1 MKKILLAITLLFVL
15 FCVYWAIG
23 RKVMLDTLTTEIQD
37 LETEGYKI
45 DHKGLTEGGFP
56 LQFRGSLIEPD
67 LASPRHVDKPWSIK
81 SEMVNFQ
88 ASAFNPLSWTVRHR
102 GDARLDLR
110 GPKGERWLFDMRPF
124 TVDIEAKAALNGK
137 LKTVKASLFRPQMQA
152 VIGTLPPI
160 VAMDE
165 GDFSAAPD
173 GTDMTFTLTLKSIFL
188 EQEALKDLQRAFGPK
203 IDSLDIRAT
212 AHGLTSLDH
221 DAIEAWQKN
230 GELSCESWNLTWGKA
245 EFQGGCAFSQS
256 ETGMTGTLRA
266 EVNDITQLIDTLES
280 ATIITPG
287 QARTMGLATLLLPVN
302 AEGRQEVNINMRDGF
317 LTLFGQKI
325 WEF

>member
-1 MKKILLAITLLFVL
+1 
-15 FCVYWAIG
+15 
-23 RKVMLDTLTTEIQD
+23 MLDTLSAEIKE
-37 LETEGYKI
+37 LEAEGYKI

-67 LASPRHVDKPWSIK
+67 LASPRHVEKPWSIK
-81 SEMVNFQ
+81 SEKVNFQ

-124 TVDIEAKAALNGK
+124 TVDIEAKAGLNGK
-137 LKTVKASLFRPQMQA
+137 LRAFKASLFRPQMQA

-160 VAMDE
+160 VAMDD
-165 GDFSAAPD
+165 GDFSAAPN
-173 GTDMTFTLTLKSIFL
+173 GQDMMFTLALKNIFL

-203 IDSLDIRAT
+203 INRLDIRAT
-212 AHGLTSLDH
+212 AIGLTSLNH

-230 GELSCESWNLTWGKA
+230 GQLKCESWHLTWGKA
-245 EFQGGCAFSQS
+245 EFQGGCEFTQS
-256 ETGMTGTLRA
+256 ENSMTGTLRA
-266 EVNDITQLIDTLES
+266 EVNDITQLIGTLES
-280 ATIITPG
+280 ANIITSG

-302 AEGRQEVNINMRDGF
+302 AEGRQEVNINMRDGY
-317 LTLFGQKI
+317 LTLFGQRI